1 MISKREFDTKL
12 DENKLR
18 VVSLF
23 IGNTP
28 FVQLSEKL
36 YAKLESVNPGGSIKD
51 EDVIKTADELG
62 IAMVFTGIRHFLH

>member
-36 YAKLESVNPGGSIKD
+36 RN
-51 EDVIKTADELG
+51 
-62 IAMVFTGIRHFLH
+62 